1 MQVAQQHKKGGG
13 AKLISTIMGGR
24 RLYLQSSRGSVRAN
38 SHEQGPNPTVNP
50 DIQGTVRA
58 NSLEQGPN
66 PSVNPDIIQVLYNPA
81 VASLP
86 IEARC
91 QVVQSLLP
99 LLAYQ
104 VQPAPAVHPGAHQAQ
119 SGTGNLAAISQ
130 AIAEIQTQRYRIEAL
145 EKKTRDLQEKI
156 EALEK

>member
-1 MQVAQQHKKGGG
+1 VQVAQQHKKGGG

-50 DIQGTVRA
+50 DI
-58 NSLEQGPN
+58 
-66 PSVNPDIIQVLYNPA
+66 IQVLYNPA

-104 VQPAPAVHPGAHQAQ
+104 VQSAPAVHPGAHQAQ
-119 SGTGNLAAISQ
+119 SGSDSENLAAVSQ
-130 AIAEIQTQRYRIEAL
+130 VIAEIKKKQADDDEERARQRYRIEAL